1 MGFSL
6 TIPLCSHK
14 VKPLGQME
22 AAAGNDNL
30 IRRFRLSTEDSMD
43 NNQSAV
49 IF

>member
-6 TIPLCSHK
+6 TVPLFSHK
-14 VKPLGQME
+14 VEPLGQME